1 MFHSRSLLVP
11 FSFPSIL
18 ALRSTDCHPRFRD
31 IMPCSHFVPFSFP
44 FCSLFV
50 PFLFPHFFCSEEY
63 CTPPKLDVFPFHS
76 LLVRSFF
83 TSDEYCTTPKL
94 PCCVLAFPSRS
105 PLPPSF
111 FQLWGVCICT
121 PPCCVSMFQSPV
133 PFPFPRYSTLSL
145 RSLARHPSFRVVVS
159 CSPPVPLP
167 FPHFSPLSITF
178 LLLFLTFLNALL
190 SVNFIYYKFNCGYIK
205 IHFIIFKIYF
215 FMKYLGPKNKETCSS
230 NVKCL
235 FLFSF
240 LF

>member
-1 MFHSRSLLVP
+1 MFSHFPKRFSQLAKFSQKKQKKAASKEPVLHATQVRFQVVAMFHSRSLLVP

-111 FQLWGVCICT
+111 FQL
-121 PPCCVSMFQSPV
+121 
-133 PFPFPRYSTLSL
+133 
-145 RSLARHPSFRVVVS
+145 
-159 CSPPVPLP
+159 
-167 FPHFSPLSITF
+167 
-178 LLLFLTFLNALL
+178 
-190 SVNFIYYKFNCGYIK
+190 
-205 IHFIIFKIYF
+205 
-215 FMKYLGPKNKETCSS
+215 
-230 NVKCL
+230 
-235 FLFSF
+235 
-240 LF
+240 